1 MRMGHPDMENTAAP
15 GSEHTDAGTDYDIGP
30 SASVVAA
37 HAHLRRMRISSEVSA
52 HDRRDID
59 EEDEDEDEDRVQDR
73 DGHVTMIRGE
83 APQSN
88 AMATKHPRTN
98 MGRPPSGARHQHS

>member
-30 SASVVAA
+30 SASVVA
-37 HAHLRRMRISSEVSA
+37 A